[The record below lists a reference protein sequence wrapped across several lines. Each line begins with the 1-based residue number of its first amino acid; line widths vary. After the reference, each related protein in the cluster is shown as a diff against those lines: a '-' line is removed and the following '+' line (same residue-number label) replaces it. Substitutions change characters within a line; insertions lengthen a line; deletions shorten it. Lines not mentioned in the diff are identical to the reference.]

1 MFALSLKYQ
10 LQIRMVKE
18 LQISKN
24 DVEYVAALSRL
35 EFSED
40 EKDRYTEKLNVI
52 LEYINQLNELD
63 TEGVKPTYHV
73 MPLTNVMR
81 EDEVRPSMQRDK
93 ALMNAPEVQEGC
105 FKVPR
110 IIE

>member
-1 MFALSLKYQ
+1 MITK
-10 LQIRMVKE
+10 K
-18 LQISKN
+18 

-40 EKDRYTEKLNVI
+40 EKEMYAGQLNAI
-52 LEYINQLNELD
+52 LEYVNQLNELD

-73 MPLTNVMR
+73 MPVANVFR
-81 EDEVRPSMQRDK
+81 EDEVSPSMERDNV
-93 ALMNAPEVQEGC
+93 LMNAPVTQEGC

>member
-1 MFALSLKYQ
+1 MFMITK
-10 LQIRMVKE
+10 K
-18 LQISKN
+18 

-40 EKDRYTEKLNVI
+40 EKEKYTEQLNVI

-73 MPLTNVMR
+73 MPVINVLR
-81 EDEVRPSMQRDK
+81 EDEVMLSMERDNV
-93 ALMNAPEVQEGC
+93 LMNAPVTQDGC

>member
-1 MFALSLKYQ
+1 MITK
-10 LQIRMVKE
+10 K
-18 LQISKN
+18 

-40 EKDRYTEKLNVI
+40 EKEKYTEQLNVI

-73 MPLTNVMR
+73 MPVINVLR
-81 EDEVRPSMQRDK
+81 EDEVRQSIDRDDV
-93 ALMNAPEVQEGC
+93 LMNAPTTQDGC